1 MNTTVR
7 DIPAYVM
14 DPAYKMT
21 HIIAGR
27 CNDGSLQF
35 RQCFKS
41 KGAAVARM
49 KKAMERYP
57 DVEFQ
62 IFPINELN

>member
-1 MNTTVR
+1 MNITVR

-21 HIIAGR
+21 HIIAAR
-27 CNDGSLQF
+27 RADGSLQY

-41 KGAAVARM
+41 KGAAVGRM
-49 KKAMERYP
+49 RKAMERYP
-57 DVEFQ
+57 DVEFK
-62 IFPINELN
+62 IFALNELN